1 MSTTVEYDILVEVL
15 DAVKDL
21 KKLQTET
28 KKTKDGLDDTRKSGT
43 EMAGDIGAAFTGL
56 IGAASLVAGAVGKIT
71 GAFIDAAKAS
81 FELTR
86 SVVDNIN
93 DLNDLSTVSG
103 ISAQNIEALRTAFV
117 ASGQSADSANTI
129 LKMFPRIMNQLSNET
144 SDASKVFRG
153 LGLSMRDASGNAKSA
168 DQVFIEM
175 IHAVQGIDDQTQ
187 KARTAMALF
196 GRQASGVVQALGADK
211 FEAFTD
217 AVERYGT
224 RAGPEA
230 SRSAALFQKNLALLD
245 LIVKR
250 TKQSLVENTG
260 VLDLFSNVLKR
271 VVAVIAGLNAALGV
285 ASPLLSAVTKATVR
299 LGKAF
304 SQFLINTFVQQIIL
318 VSGLIQKFESFVSIA
333 NDVSEAL
340 TGERIFSALEVG
352 LDAAVLS
359 VDTLIDATRRGVEA
373 FRAETDALD
382 ETTSTKDEASK
393 TTQQLAADYK
403 MIEAVLAKLNKAT
416 KENTKATDDSSKRA
430 ARRAKLLADLAKRTE
445 KAEAE
450 ISQIQKS
457 ATSDLLSALDQINQ
471 REEERL
477 QRLREITKEQKIS
490 TDEAQRAVRLRADR
504 ERTQLAAQQTAA
516 QISAGGTVVG
526 ALSGPNAMIGAI
538 GAAAGP
544 IGTAVAGAVSQLASL
559 GDTSQIDED
568 RLQEVMAAEGLNRDA
583 ALKQI
588 LLEDKALEF
597 KVFFEAIVRGLAILP
612 KILPEALLPVIIEGM
627 INVTAALA
635 QLPSI
640 MLGVIIRA
648 IGTGVKGISDFLK
661 NLTPR
666 KFGEAILNGLKSI
679 FDFFFGPIINALSS
693 VFGGD
698 SMMGGGRF
706 LSAQG
711 GLRFTGRDSGLA
723 LLHSG
728 ETVVPR
734 SGQMSSSV
742 ARDVEAQTGG
752 GGVTININSA
762 VTERSAIDSLV
773 RKIEDRFGSF
783 GQSTSPLF
791 GGQ

>member
-28 KKTKDGLDDTRKSGT
+28 KKTKDGLDDTKKSGLT
-43 EMAGDIGAAFTGL
+43 MAGDIGSAFTGL
-56 IGAASLVAGAVGKIT
+56 KNAASTVANAITKIT
-71 GAFIDAAKAS
+71 SAFVDAAKAS

-86 SVVDNIN
+86 EVVDSIN

-224 RAGPEA
+224 KAGPEA
-230 SRSAALFQKNLALLD
+230 SASAAQFQVNLALLD
-245 LIVKR
+245 LASKR
-250 TKQSLVENTG
+250 LKQTLVENTG
-260 VLDLFSNVLKR
+260 TFDFFANTLKK
-271 VVAVIAGLNAALGV
+271 VVASITALNVFLQKGEEGLKKLAQAGLFLVHIVLNQ
-285 ASPLLSAVTKATVR
+285 LLEAFKKFLLQGLKPFFDLLNMLSEQITGQSLFGNLAETIAAVTVR
-299 LGKAF
+299 AF
-304 SQFLINTFVQQIIL
+304 DLNDAVDASSAAYAKEMQI
-318 VSGLIQKFESFVSIA
+318 
-333 NDVSEAL
+333 
-340 TGERIFSALEVG
+340 
-352 LDAAVLS
+352 LDQN
-359 VDTLIDATRRGVEA
+359 
-373 FRAETDALD
+373 
-382 ETTSTKDEASK
+382 TSTKDDASK
-393 TTQQLAADYK
+393 TAQQLAADYK

-416 KENTKATDDSSKRA
+416 KENTKATDDNSKRA
-430 ARRAKLLADLAKRTE
+430 ARRAKLLADLVKRRE
-445 KAEAE
+445 KAETE
-450 ISQIQKS
+450 VSQIQKS
-457 ATSDLLSALDQINQ
+457 AASDLLSALDQINQ

-490 TDEAQRAVRLRADR
+490 TAEAQRAVAARAER
-504 ERTQLAAQQTAA
+504 ERAALRQQDAARGVGVVGSAISAVSSPQALLDTAGALAGPVGSAVSSALGGLAA
-516 QISAGGTVVG
+516 
-526 ALSGPNAMIGAI
+526 
-538 GAAAGP
+538 
-544 IGTAVAGAVSQLASL
+544 L
-559 GDTSQIDED
+559 GDTSQVDE
-568 RLQEVMAAEGLNRDA
+568 EVLASVMEETGKNRDA
-583 ALKQI
+583 ALRQI
-588 LLEDKALEF
+588 LIEDKAREF
-597 KVFFEAIVRGLAILP
+597 EVFFQAIAMGLQ
-612 KILPEALLPVIIEGM
+612 M
-627 INVTAALA
+627 
-635 QLPSI
+635 LPSLLI
-640 MLGVIIRA
+640 KTLPPILLKAAFAIQMELKRLPFTIIGALIELGATIIKGIRDFFSADNIGKA
-648 IGTGVKGISDFLK
+648 IGD
-661 NLTPR
+661 
-666 KFGEAILNGLKSI
+666 AIKSVL
-679 FDFFFGPIINALSS
+679 DFFLEPITDALNFAGDLFS
-693 VFGGD
+693 GD
-698 SMMGGGRF
+698 SKMGGGRF

-711 GLRFTGRDSGLA
+711 GLRFTGRNQGLA
-723 LLHSG
+723 LLHQG
-728 ETVVPR
+728 EMVVPR